1 MNVPEH
7 LKSHPL
13 FSGGKTGIMSGE
25 NPRFPAEAEATHENL
40 LRHIK
45 QMGLK
50 HEDTHGKYGDHEPSV
65 IIHGPTREQMHELG
79 KKFGQE
85 SVIFSDKG
93 VHHLQYTNGPHEG
106 KVLGTEAGKEPLE
119 FFNEAPDDYY
129 TKLKDGGH
137 FRINFDF
144 SKDPQPLDP
153 VQKGLQKA
161 EPWVSYG
168 AANTQ
173 GSQVYKVGDRLPAL
187 LAAAKQHGI
196 EVKQHG
202 EPAPGV
208 VVVPPQ
214 PDLSLPEHR
223 EQLATSILHG
233 VADELARPAARACY
247 GDDAPQQQALRLA
260 WDAGHHRRN
269 LAHKIGLPVSDT
281 DFRRDLNA
289 GVAHALSKLTGGQLP
304 PGFGAAGHHIPLSVA
319 MDHLRELSQVRKHE
333 HVILSD
339 TRSPAV
345 ANQDEKMLTI
355 IEAAEVLKKSAQDKI
370 KVFEA
375 EIKEFR
381 ARELKKALVPPHKH
395 TQAMSVGAGVEDVP
409 AGKLKQAEAMA
420 FPAKPM
426 PFGNGIKAGSGTP
439 AGVMKDEES
448 EGSSSEES
456 SMDKAEL
463 CKQCGQ
469 GHGLD
474 KACMTKAMLSDSKG
488 KVTDNGIHPDA
499 KLPSDKKEETVE
511 ASGSGGQI
519 KTAKSLKSMQKAAMA
534 MTKRD
539 NSPSHSSPGPSD
551 SDPNESSPS
560 GEKEHHEY
568 KPDEGLGHS
577 RGVSGGVVSCR
588 HCGRSRGHI
597 SHNVEKAEPPMA
609 KPPGGKNMATH
620 IPASKPMAP
629 PAMKAEGEVASGVT
643 GSIPSARMDAVA
655 KSVGKVIVPKSSKP
669 QLPKVGSKDR
679 DYDVRTTSTS
689 TEYIKKAGLGMAAA
703 AQRADPLSHSYTDA
717 QAAKAPAP
725 APKPMPSP
733 SEHSARAA
741 GFAEGLGQPSFQPSR
756 PGIFGRMDSKMKKDE
771 PSPGKVNISPTLVA
785 PPTLKPGYKM
795 GVASDRASSPSV
807 PSVTTK
813 LDRPKK

>member
-463 CKQCGQ
+463 CKKCGQ

-534 MTKRD
+534 MTVKKAEPKEEML
-539 NSPSHSSPGPSD
+539 SQISSLNPKKFNEGMRKESCKGCGAPTVTIGPKHD
-551 SDPNESSPS
+551 VTCQ
-560 GEKEHHEY
+560 K
-568 KPDEGLGHS
+568 
-577 RGVSGGVVSCR
+577 CA
-588 HCGRSRGHI
+588 GRTK
-597 SHNVEKAEPPMA
+597 KAEPPMA

-655 KSVGKVIVPKSSKP
+655 KSVDKVIVPKSSKP
-669 QLPKVGSKDR
+669 QLPKVPGKER
-679 DYDVRTTSTS
+679 DYNVKTTANT

-703 AQRADPLSHSYTDA
+703 AQRADPLSHSFADA